1 MGRSRVALRHAFLLD
16 SLTNVGETPT
26 LLEVLFPIMRLL
38 ALTVRNYRVHREL
51 SLAFDPARNLIGGPN
66 ESGKST
72 LIEAAHRALFLRA
85 KTGGSI
91 QREMVSSRHLGD
103 PEVTLAFEAAGT
115 CWELE
120 KRFAGPKGSTRL
132 TPAGGTTLKD
142 DEAETRLA
150 DLLKTELS
158 GRTNATQ
165 LAATWAHLWV
175 WQGSS
180 GSDPSV
186 HATQHQ
192 DTLVQRLQQDGIAAV
207 MQSATDQ
214 RVRAKIAATYE
225 TLFTPTG
232 RPRAGSAPEVARAE
246 MEAAEDAV
254 RSARETAARLEQ
266 AVEDHT
272 RAEKELTE
280 TESVLPGLREQQ
292 AAVETKLAQVRE
304 LQTEEETRRRAW
316 ETAGGTVVHL
326 GETDFRLRAHHHQA
340 ASIRTGLVPSIEYE
354 TTFAA
359 EEESARL
366 ASQAADISQR
376 DTSAAARHA
385 RQYHDLVTAAVS
397 AFEKGEKH
405 QWLVTRTREA
415 DAIRAELGA
424 HREALAR
431 LPELSAKNL
440 QQLRKLERD
449 ASQAAATF
457 AAMATGIEVLHTDQP
472 VTLDGHPLP
481 PGETRVLT
489 DIGELAIGAGT
500 LVRIHPG
507 GGTSLAEA
515 RAREETTR
523 RALATALE
531 RLTLRDLDHAVTV
544 AEQRQALE
552 QQIAH
557 CETRWKAIGG
567 ETAATELAAATTAFE
582 AATAEVQRRQEALDA
597 EGGRP
602 SRLSGSAA
610 VSAAMPLDCAGPEPA
625 QQPSEQ
631 ARRPFSNTAETAV
644 LHSRARRLLPAAQA
658 ALTAAE
664 QAETTARR
672 SAEQLRTRLE
682 KATRTL
688 QTHRDNLSASRL
700 SLRDLETR
708 IQVLEDTHGDTAARA
723 QSLVAARDAEQHAA
737 TELAAT
743 RQSLAALAPA
753 DLTADLDRFQR
764 AIVQQETRRRDG
776 ENRRLIARDRLTL
789 DGSTDPQAELS
800 HALARSAAARDTHTT
815 AQRRAQAIAELQRLF
830 ADSREALD
838 RGLVQPLA
846 DRISGYLQCL
856 FGPGARLAVKL
867 GEAGIESLEL
877 ARADDSA
884 FGFATLSGGA
894 KEQVAAAVR
903 LAMAEILATDH
914 DRCLPVVF
922 DDAFAYTDPDR
933 VQALQRMLNLAAIRG
948 LQVIVLT
955 CTPTDYSAFGASELR
970 LS

>member
-1 MGRSRVALRHAFLLD
+1 MGWAREVLRHAFLLD
-16 SLTNVGETPT
+16 SLANAGETPT
-26 LLEVLFPIMRLL
+26 LLEFLFPIMRLL

-103 PEVTLAFEAAGT
+103 PEVVLTFEAAGT
-115 CWELE
+115 RWDLE

-150 DLLKTELS
+150 ELLKTDLS

-180 GSDPSV
+180 GSDPSL

-254 RSARETAARLEQ
+254 RAARETAARLEQ
-266 AVEDHT
+266 AVEDHA
-272 RAEKELTE
+272 RAEKELAE

-304 LQTEEETRRRAW
+304 LQTQEETRLRAW
-316 ETAGGTVVHL
+316 ETAGGTAARL
-326 GETDFRLRAHHHQA
+326 AETDFQLRMHHEQA
-340 ASIRTGLVPSIEYE
+340 GSIRTSLVPGTEYE
-354 TTFAA
+354 TTLA
-359 EEESARL
+359 EEEENARL

-376 DTSAAARHA
+376 DTADAARHA
-385 RQYHDLVTAAVS
+385 RQYHDLVTAAGS

-405 QWLVTRTREA
+405 QWLITRTREA

-431 LPELSAKNL
+431 LPEISAKNL

-449 ASQAAATF
+449 ASQATATF
-457 AAMATGIEVLHTDQP
+457 AAMATGIEVLHADQP
-472 VTLDGHPLP
+472 VTLDGQLLP

-515 RAREETTR
+515 RAREETAR

-582 AATAEVQRRQEALDA
+582 AATAEVQRRQEAFDA
-597 EGGRP
+597 ATA
-602 SRLSGSAA
+602 LA
-610 VSAAMPLDCAGPEPA
+610 LPA
-625 QQPSEQ
+625 THP
-631 ARRPFSNTAETAV
+631 AT
-644 LHSRARRLLPAAQA
+644 RRLLPAAQA

-672 SAEQLRTRLE
+672 SAEQLRTRSE
-682 KATRTL
+682 KATRAL
-688 QTHRDNLSASRL
+688 QTHRENLSASRL

-723 QSLVAARDAEQHAA
+723 QAVLAAREAEQHAA

-743 RQSLAALAPA
+743 RQSLADLAPA
-753 DLTADLDRFQR
+753 ALTADLDRFQR
-764 AIVQQETRRRDG
+764 AIAQQEARRRDA

-789 DGSTDPQAELS
+789 DGSSDPQAELS
-800 HALARSAAARDTHTT
+800 HALARSTAARETHAT
-815 AQRRAQAIAELQRLF
+815 AHRRAQAIAELQRLF

-877 ARADDSA
+877 VRADDSA

-903 LAMAEILATDH
+903 LAMAEILAADH
-914 DRCLPVVF
+914 DHCLPLVF